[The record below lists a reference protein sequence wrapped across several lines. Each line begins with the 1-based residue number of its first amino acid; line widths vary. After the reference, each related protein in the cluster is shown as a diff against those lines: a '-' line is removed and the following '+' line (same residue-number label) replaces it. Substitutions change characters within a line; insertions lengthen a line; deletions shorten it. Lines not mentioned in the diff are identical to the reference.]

1 MRISDWSSDVC
12 SSDLRSGRA
21 HRLLSRQRRFESL
34 HDPRWDRERRCRGS
48 VRVGVSTR
56 LQAKGKAPMKT
67 TLLAIDGMHCDGCA
81 RTIEALLARLPGV
94 HKVEASFEER
104 RARVLH
110 YPKSVSATET
120 AAAVA
125 TGGFPPRAATRGARR

>member
-12 SSDLRSGRA
+12 SSDL
-21 HRLLSRQRRFESL
+21 
-34 HDPRWDRERRCRGS
+34 
-48 VRVGVSTR
+48 STR

-94 HKVEASFEER
+94 HKVETSFEER

-110 YPKSVSATET
+110 APQRVSETEF
-120 AAAVA
+120 AEAVA
-125 TGGFPPRAATRGARR
+125 KGGRREERRGGNDRVSQWRSRWSRNHYKK